1 MKFALI
7 QDAVGNGGISSF
19 RVTDGKAYT
28 LDTDKLYTPKFSP
41 AGLNENCF
49 LNTYN
54 YPFLFNNSYFIEW
67 SEFKEDLPD
76 LDLEL
81 IFLVIER
88 TLNRQDEFPWVK
100 VSNIRKKYP
109 NAKIVGFIKE
119 IWMGKPYDYEDPR
132 HKARIDFLNKCDSV
146 ITNRPKLKEFQ
157 QLADNVDK
165 PFNFVAQPHNIDYF
179 YDNFGDDKQL
189 AIWEYLPCQMQRR
202 NKTNEFVEYISK
214 KYNIPVKRKMLLPN
228 QDFNHISIIDFI
240 KQWSSCLF
248 HFNLDPVDYFPGNQI
263 TQVVSTGAIN
273 IGGVN
278 DNHYLLCPETA
289 TCDMKIL
296 EDRFVEYLED
306 EDKRNEIR
314 QKSWDRLHKY
324 FSFDA
329 VRLQI
334 KNIKF

>member
-7 QDAVGNGGISSF
+7 QDIVGNGGISSF
-19 RVTDGKAYT
+19 RVMDGKAYIF
-28 LDTDKLYTPKFSP
+28 DTNKLYTPKFTP

-49 LNTYN
+49 LSTFN
-54 YPFLFNNSYFIEW
+54 YPFLFNNSHFIEW
-67 SEFKEDLPD
+67 SEFKDNLPD

-88 TLNRQDEFPWVK
+88 TLNRKEEFPWVK
-100 VSNIRKKYP
+100 VNNIRKKYP
-109 NAKIVGFIKE
+109 NAKIVGYIKE
-119 IWMGKPYDYEDPR
+119 IWMGEPYDYEDAR
-132 HKARIDFLNKCDSV
+132 HKARIDFLNSCDSV
-146 ITNRPKLKEFQ
+146 ITNRPELKEFQ

-165 PFNFVAQPHNIDYF
+165 PFNFVTQPHNIDYF
-179 YDNFGDDKQL
+179 YENFGGNKDL

-202 NKTNEFVEYISK
+202 NNTNEFVEYLSK
-214 KYNIPVKRKMLLPN
+214 KYNIPVKRKTLLPN
-228 QDFNHISIIDFI
+228 QDFNHLSIIDFI

-263 TQVVSTGAIN
+263 TQVVSTGTIN
-273 IGGVN
+273 MGGVN
-278 DNHYLLCPETA
+278 DNHHLLCPETA
-289 TCDMKIL
+289 TCDTKIL
-296 EDRFVEYLED
+296 EQRFVEYLED

-314 QKSWDRLHKY
+314 QKSWERLHKY

-334 KNIKF
+334 KNIKY